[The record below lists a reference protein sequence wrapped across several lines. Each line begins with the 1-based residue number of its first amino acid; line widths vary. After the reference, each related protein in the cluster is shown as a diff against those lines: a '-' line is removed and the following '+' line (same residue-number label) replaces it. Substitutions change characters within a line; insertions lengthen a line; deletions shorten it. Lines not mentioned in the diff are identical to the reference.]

1 MSADPLTT
9 AKRIYEFIGHEI
21 PTELLEWIE
30 QSQKETGNGGTY
42 STVRNSTATMTAWR
56 KHISFEN
63 VSRTNIVKKKRE
75 FHHLAYAN
83 PYTVHLCEAPFA
95 KYVRFT
101 VDI

>member
-21 PTELLEWIE
+21 PAELLEWIE
-30 QSQKETGNGGTY
+30 QSQKETGTGGTY

-63 VSRTNIVKKKRE
+63 VSRTISNYQLQQRKQGNSPTS
-75 FHHLAYAN
+75 LW
-83 PYTVHLCEAPFA
+83 VHWSIFFF
-95 KYVRFT
+95 KIKFYHSDV
-101 VDI
+101 